1 MQYQF
6 YDLGN
11 VERGKIVEVTLGYA
25 ANIRI
30 MDSSNYM
37 NFKNGRRHQF
47 IGGYVKQSPYKITL
61 PHRAHWYV
69 VVDLGGYAGKIKSA
83 VRILPGILPQAKQ
96 IPLASVPSL
105 FLGDNISTKDGVDNK
120 REYDV
125 FISHA
130 SEDKDLVVRPL
141 AISLKDK
148 GLSVWYDEFELKIGD
163 SLRRKI
169 DAGLAKSNFGIVV
182 ISRDFIKKGWTNYEL
197 DGLITKAVSGEQQ
210 LLPIWHN
217 ITKQEVLNYS
227 PSLADKVARNTAVN
241 TIEEI
246 SKEIAQLIHDR

>member
-25 ANIRI
+25 ANVRI
-30 MDSSNYM
+30 MDSSNYS

-47 IGGYVKQSPYKITL
+47 IGGYVKKSPYKVTL
-61 PHRAHWYV
+61 PNSAHWYV
-69 VVDLGGYAGKIKSA
+69 VVDLGGYAGKVKSA
-83 VRILPGILPQAKQ
+83 VCVLPGILPQAKQ
-96 IPLASVPSL
+96 TPLASVPSL
-105 FLGDNISTKDGVDNK
+105 YLGDNTPPVDGIDYE
-120 REYDV
+120 RDYDV

-130 SEDKDLVVRPL
+130 SEDKESVARPL
-141 AISLKDK
+141 AVSLKSK

-169 DAGLAKSNFGIVV
+169 DAGLAKSNFGIIV
-182 ISRDFIKKGWTNYEL
+182 ISRDFIKKGWPNYEL
-197 DGLITKAVSGEQQ
+197 DGLITRAVSGEQV

-217 ITKQEVLNYS
+217 ITKQEVVDYS

-246 SKEIAQLIHDR
+246 SEEIAQIIHNR